1 MCSSPCLLT
10 SIYSF
15 SRISGSRGSQLAHW
29 CFKAS
34 RRHILHK
41 QKRKKKVEW
50 EKKHLLNSSILSLT
64 SILLGEH
71 IMSYLIPLHSHGAE
85 DCGVDFVNEDPYRM
99 EISLILS
106 RSPFSSASRYSFC
119 ACSFVT
125 SGKKSLWI
133 IFSKLCQQKQ
143 NTSRR
148 LIQRTYYQEIWA
160 YGT

>member
-1 MCSSPCLLT
+1 MEAGDPNWPTGVSKLAGVT
-10 SIYSF
+10 SYTN
-15 SRISGSRGSQLAHW
+15 
-29 CFKAS
+29 
-34 RRHILHK
+34 RRE
-41 QKRKKKVEW
+41 RKNLN

-148 LIQRTYYQEIWA
+148 LIQRCNFHGAITVQYMTLIN
-160 YGT
+160 